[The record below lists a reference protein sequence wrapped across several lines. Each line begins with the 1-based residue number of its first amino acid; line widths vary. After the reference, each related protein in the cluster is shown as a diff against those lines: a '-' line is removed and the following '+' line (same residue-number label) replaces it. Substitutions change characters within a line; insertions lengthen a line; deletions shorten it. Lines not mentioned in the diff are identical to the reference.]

1 MRRRDG
7 RQRCHRTCEVLSSNV
22 SARRSHSFAA
32 AQRRQCTLVASP
44 QLPSYDDRQPQGKEP
59 NIALFSAS
67 APLHH
72 SLSSADFI
80 TNIAESSFRHTHPI
94 DSSIDTHQ
102 IQSMRRSS
110 VRQERCA
117 HTTKNRTEVLCPRV
131 TQAAMIA
138 AASFGLRRSGTFAT
152 ATSGAAY
159 WAASVRHG
167 PPWPLPVNAPKSIFQ
182 NSILYRAANS
192 VGSPPS

>member
-1 MRRRDG
+1 MSRRRD
-7 RQRCHRTCEVLSSNV
+7 
-22 SARRSHSFAA
+22 
-32 AQRRQCTLVASP
+32 VAT
-44 QLPSYDDRQPQGKEP
+44 
-59 NIALFSAS
+59 

-72 SLSSADFI
+72 CLSLADFI
-80 TNIAESSFRHTHPI
+80 TNIAESSFWHTHTPI

-102 IQSMRRSS
+102 VESVRRSS

-159 WAASVRHG
+159 G
-167 PPWPLPVNAPKSIFQ
+167 PHH
-182 NSILYRAANS
+182 
-192 VGSPPS
+192 

>member
-1 MRRRDG
+1 LIRSQSAEYFCVRFSSLHKH
-7 RQRCHRTCEVLSSNV
+7 CRTGTPSLILPIL
-22 SARRSHSFAA
+22 AA
-32 AQRRQCTLVASP
+32 
-44 QLPSYDDRQPQGKEP
+44 
-59 NIALFSAS
+59 
-67 APLHH
+67 HH
-72 SLSSADFI
+72 SLFSADFI
-80 TNIAESSFRHTHPI
+80 TNIAESSVRHTHPI

-102 IQSMRRSS
+102 IQSVRRSS
-110 VRQERCA
+110 IRQERCA
-117 HTTKNRTEVLCPRV
+117 HTTKNRMEVLCPRV

-182 NSILYRAANS
+182 NSILYRAASS
-192 VGSPPS
+192 VGSPPSCGEWLGWGVVSCGSRLVHTPIALNSWPA

>member
-1 MRRRDG
+1 LRIA
-7 RQRCHRTCEVLSSNV
+7 TPSLILPIL
-22 SARRSHSFAA
+22 AA
-32 AQRRQCTLVASP
+32 
-44 QLPSYDDRQPQGKEP
+44 
-59 NIALFSAS
+59 
-67 APLHH
+67 HH
-72 SLSSADFI
+72 SLFSADFI

-102 IQSMRRSS
+102 IQTVRRSS
-110 VRQERCA
+110 IRQERCA
-117 HTTKNRTEVLCPRV
+117 HTTKNQMEVLCPRV

-138 AASFGLRRSGTFAT
+138 AAPFGLRRSGTFAT

-192 VGSPPS
+192 VGSPPSCGEWLGARIHSTSERRQGCVRF

>member
-1 MRRRDG
+1 MNGTGALRQFVPRSLGIDPGRPWREKTTSSICFICISSIGWPASCRTYPFWQGTNPRPFQSGPSTPSIQSAVTMASATMRSR
-7 RQRCHRTCEVLSSNV
+7 HRIS
-22 SARRSHSFAA
+22 RHFQGAA
-32 AQRRQCTLVASP
+32 T
-44 QLPSYDDRQPQGKEP
+44 
-59 NIALFSAS
+59 

-72 SLSSADFI
+72 CLSSANFI

-94 DSSIDTHQ
+94 DSRIDTHQ
-102 IQSMRRSS
+102 VQSVRRSS

-138 AASFGLRRSGTFAT
+138 AASFGLRRSGRFAT

-159 WAASVRHG
+159 G
-167 PPWPLPVNAPKSIFQ
+167 PHQ
-182 NSILYRAANS
+182 
-192 VGSPPS
+192 